1 MTARTG
7 KYSILMTFRKIRELW
22 TVYDDL
28 TVSAGHLY
36 ASEEFSSFLNVFF
49 VGIPLSRKNE
59 GKQLKIFSVLKRSL
73 QFTPICYW
81 RESSW

>member
-1 MTARTG
+1 MAARTG
-7 KYSILMTFRKIRELW
+7 KHSIMTTFRKIRGLW

-28 TVSAGHLY
+28 TVSAGHLH

-59 GKQLKIFSVLKRSL
+59 GKQQNIFSGDP
-73 QFTPICYW
+73 F
-81 RESSW
+81 